1 MWTLYIYRERE
12 HLQTSFHLKF
22 LWIWMP
28 FARKDIGWIS
38 SSLVSSC
45 VHPQEGENWWNG
57 SLSLW
62 RNQWPWAFHMLS
74 NANVQI
80 HCAWNKK
87 KRPGGQVVT
96 AAHFPGEFFEYK
108 LLPPVL
114 FSRRLATQHME
125 HQGVQ
130 TPKLCHSLLLA
141 LCCSQHGDNGW
152 YTSPPS

>member
-1 MWTLYIYRERE
+1 MNLDAFRPKGYRLDKLFFGVLLCSPSRGGELMKWFIVVVKKPMTLGFPHVVKRQR
-12 HLQTSFHLKF
+12 
-22 LWIWMP
+22 
-28 FARKDIGWIS
+28 
-38 SSLVSSC
+38 
-45 VHPQEGENWWNG
+45 
-57 SLSLW
+57 
-62 RNQWPWAFHMLS
+62 S
-74 NANVQI
+74 NPLCMEQ
-80 HCAWNKK
+80 K